1 MDNNWIAIGNG
12 NYIRYEEDMVSVVGE
27 KIAKILLEVYPTELR
42 GRLLEALI
50 KEKNWNFP
58 IDNLFF
64 PV

>member
-50 KEKNWNFP
+50 KEKN
-58 IDNLFF
+58 
-64 PV
+64 